1 MTKTNT
7 GIKYPR
13 AVLSVDGDHGCALL
27 GKNLQ
32 EGEAE
37 FVKVEKRPDEHI
49 TQAEVRACWAAFK
62 NLKQRLGIE
71 MTYAWWPRRPGSAG
85 A

>member
-1 MTKTNT
+1 MDARQKVE
-7 GIKYPR
+7 R

-27 GKNLQ
+27 GENLQ

-37 FVKVEKRPDEHI
+37 FVKVDKGPDEPLHL
-49 TQAEVRACWAAFK
+49 AETRACTKALRA
-62 NLKQRLGIE
+62 LEARLGRRLS
-71 MTYAWWPRRPGSAG
+71 YVWYPRRPGSAG